1 MLRLSEN
8 IAFLRRKKKITQEEL
23 ADFVGVSKASVS
35 KWENGQSM
43 PDILILPQLAA
54 FFDITIDELIGYE
67 PQLSKEQIMRKYRE
81 LAENFVKMPF
91 EEAMEQ
97 SRKMVQKYYSCYP
110 FLYQVSVLW
119 LNHYMLAE
127 EGKQQEILEEI
138 LKLCEHVLDNC
149 KDIYI
154 CKDITGIQGISNLQ
168 LGRYEKVV
176 EILEE
181 VVHMEQMN
189 MQLEGVLTQGYL
201 MGQKKDKAEET
212 VQASMYMHLLSLMS
226 GGIQYLQIHIDNLKV
241 CEETIKRL
249 EQLEES
255 FGLKELHPNI
265 CAQFHYQAATIYS
278 IFQKDEKALVMLQKY
293 IKDVHRLMVIDKV
306 ALHGD
311 AYFNKLEKWMKQEE
325 VYIGSPREDE
335 LIWNSA
341 IEALANPCF
350 DHIRDRK
357 EFKQMKKELE
367 GGKIHGN

>member
-8 IAFLRRKKKITQEEL
+8 IAFFRKKKKITQEEL
-23 ADFVGVSKASVS
+23 ANFVGVSKASVS

-54 FFDITIDELIGYE
+54 FFDVTIDELIGYE

-81 LAENFVKMPF
+81 LANNFVTMPF
-91 EEAMEQ
+91 LEVMEE

-119 LNHYMLAE
+119 LNHYMLAG

-138 LKLCEHVLDNC
+138 LKLCEHVLKNC
-149 KDIYI
+149 KDIQI
-154 CKDITGIQGISNLQ
+154 CKNTTAIQGISNLQ
-168 LGRYEKVV
+168 LGRHEKVV

-189 MQLEGVLTQGYL
+189 MQLEGVLTQAYL
-201 MGQKKDKAEET
+201 MGQKKEKAEET
-212 VQASMYMHLLSLMS
+212 VQASMYMNLLSLMS
-226 GGIQYLQIHIDNLKV
+226 NGIEYLQIHTDNLEV
-241 CEETIKRL
+241 CEETIKRF
-249 EQLEES
+249 EQLVES
-255 FGLKELHPNI
+255 FGLKELHPNV
-265 CAQFHYQAATIYS
+265 CAQFHYQAAIIYG
-278 IFQKDEKALVMLQKY
+278 IFQEDEKTIVMLKKY
-293 IKDVHRLMVIDKV
+293 IKDVHRLMLIDKV
-306 ALHGD
+306 TLHGD
-311 AYFNKLEKWMKQEE
+311 AFFNKLEKWMEQDES
-325 VYIGSPREDE
+325 YIGAVRETE
-335 LIWNSA
+335 LIWNNA
-341 IEALANPCF
+341 IEAFGNPCF

>member
-8 IAFLRRKKKITQEEL
+8 IAFFRKKKKITQEEL
-23 ADFVGVSKASVS
+23 ANFVGVSKASVS

-54 FFDITIDELIGYE
+54 FFDVTIDELIGYE

-81 LAENFVKMPF
+81 LANNFVTMPF
-91 EEAMEQ
+91 LEAMEE
-97 SRKMVQKYYSCYP
+97 SRKLVQKYYSCYP

-138 LKLCEHVLDNC
+138 LKLCEHILDNC
-149 KDIYI
+149 KDIHI
-154 CKDITGIQGISNLQ
+154 CKDIIGIQGMSNLQ
-168 LGRYEKVV
+168 LGRHEKVV

-189 MQLEGVLTQGYL
+189 MQMEGVLIQAYL
-201 MGQKKDKAEET
+201 MGQKKEKAEET
-212 VQASMYMHLLSLMS
+212 VQASMYMHLLSLIS
-226 GGIQYLQIHIDNLKV
+226 NGIEYLQIQTDNPGV

-255 FGLKELHPNI
+255 FGLKELHPNV
-265 CAQFHYQAATIYS
+265 CAQFHYQAAVNYS
-278 IFQKDEKALVMLQKY
+278 IFQEDEKALVMLQKY
-293 IKDVHRLMVIDKV
+293 IKDVHRLMVIDKA

-311 AYFNKLEKWMKQEE
+311 AYFNKLEKWMEQEE
-325 VYIGSPREDE
+325 AYIGAVRETE
-335 LIWNSA
+335 LIWNNA
-341 IEALANPCF
+341 IGALENPIF
-350 DHIRDRK
+350 DCIRDKK
-357 EFKQMKKELE
+357 EFKQIKKELE
-367 GGKIHGN
+367 GGKIRGN